1 MRASRCCKGACG
13 GLMGGGG
20 GGKFRLHGLRAGLV
34 AAVWELGG

>member
-13 GLMGGGG
+13 GLMGG

>member
-1 MRASRCCKGACG
+1 MEA
-13 GLMGGGG
+13 LWGGG

>member
-1 MRASRCCKGACG
+1 MEA
-13 GLMGGGG
+13 LWGG